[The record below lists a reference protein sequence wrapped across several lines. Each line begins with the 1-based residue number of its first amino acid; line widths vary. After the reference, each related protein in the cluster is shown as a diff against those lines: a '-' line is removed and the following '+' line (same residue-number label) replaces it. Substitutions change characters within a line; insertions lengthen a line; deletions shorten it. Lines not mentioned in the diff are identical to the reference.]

1 MSKNKLL
8 TPESV
13 TGKQKTKPI
22 MVVIYIV
29 CIFLALL
36 SLFPFI
42 LMFMNA
48 TRASAD
54 VQANPIAILPG
65 GSLAENYKNIMSRD
79 FNPYTGFLN
88 SIIVSVFS
96 TILTCYFSTLTA
108 YAIVVYDWKLKHGFY
123 AFILAIMMVP
133 NQVVS
138 IGFFKLVFDIG
149 LNNSLIPLI
158 IPSIQAPMTVFFMHQ
173 YMVPSLS
180 MEIIQSARID
190 GGKEFYIF
198 NKIALPIM
206 KPAIATQA
214 IFAFV
219 ASWNNLF
226 MPTVLIQDMGKYTM
240 PMMISLMKGD
250 FYKTN
255 YGAVYLGLSMTV
267 LPLFVVYFALSKYII
282 AGVSL
287 GSVKG

>member
-226 MPTVLIQDMGKYTM
+226 MPTILIQDMPKYTM

>member
-198 NKIALPIM
+198 NRIALPIM